1 MNPILKPTAAALAAL
16 LAILTPDQAT
26 AATDYF
32 RLSWRADP
40 SSTMVVGWRQNGG
53 SSPVVHYGTTDHGT
67 NYASYPLSATPAR
80 TTTAKGMTH
89 SFARLAGLS
98 PDTAYY
104 FVVRD
109 SSGTSARMWFRTAP
123 TVAKDLTY
131 ITGGDS
137 RNNRTPRQQANQM
150 VSKLRP
156 LFVLFGGDYTDGNT
170 NTEWA
175 DWFADWQQT
184 KSTDGRMYP
193 IIAARGNHDD
203 NLSLVD
209 MFDIPNANVYY
220 ALNVGGSFMRLYT
233 LNSEITA
240 GGTQGTWLSDD
251 LAANTAAKWKIAQ
264 YHKPMFPHESA
275 KAENTAI
282 YSAWAQPFYDH
293 AMSLVSESD
302 SHCVK
307 TTWPVRPTGSTS
319 SASAFTRDDAN
330 GTVYVGEGC
339 WGAPLR
345 SANDNKSYTRNS
357 ESFNNLMWV
366 HAYQDRMEL
375 RTIDV
380 ANVSSVASV
389 SDSNPFALPSGLNV
403 WNPSNGGVITM
414 YPRDA
419 GTPGNVAP
427 TVALTAPSSGGSFTA
442 PAAITVSANAADSDG
457 SVTGVEFLAN
467 GSVIGSDST
476 SPYSISWSSVPAGSY
491 TVTARAT
498 DNQGSITTSA
508 NVGITVVPG
517 AGSTVVSLQN
527 GTNGYSGATDTK
539 IRSNAAT
546 TNYGTATSI
555 EIDGSPD
562 YAGLIRW
569 NLSSIPAGKTVTAA
583 SITVNV
589 TDVTT
594 EAYEIYALRRNWT
607 PSQATWNIAASG
619 ANWGTPGASNTSTDR
634 ESTVLGTM
642 SSSTTG
648 LKTFALNASGV
659 AKVQS
664 WVNSPSSNHGF
675 IIMDY
680 VNNSNGLDFS
690 SSEDTAAA
698 NRPKLTVTYE

>member
-1 MNPILKPTAAALAAL
+1 MHHFLKPTSAALAAL
-16 LAILTPDQAT
+16 LAVLAPDSAR

-32 RLSWRADP
+32 RLSWRDNP

-67 NYASYPLSATPAR
+67 NHASYPLTATPAR

-89 SFARLAGLS
+89 SFARLTGLT

-123 TVAKDLTY
+123 AVAKDLTY
-131 ITGGDS
+131 IAGGDS

-156 LFVLFGGDYTDGNT
+156 LFVLFGGDYTDT
-170 NTEWA
+170 NSNAEWS

-203 NLSLVD
+203 NTSLVD
-209 MFDIPNANVYY
+209 MFDIPNSNVYF

-233 LNSEITA
+233 LNSEITP
-240 GGTQGTWLSDD
+240 GGTQGSWLVND
-251 LAANTAAKWKIAQ
+251 LAANSSSKWKVAQ
-264 YHKPMFPHESA
+264 YHKPMFPHESG

-293 AMSLVSESD
+293 AVNLVSESD

-307 TTWPVRPTGSTS
+307 TTWPVQPTGSTS
-319 SASAFTRDDAN
+319 ASSAFTRDDAN

-357 ESFNNLMWV
+357 ASFNNVMWV

-380 ANVSSVASV
+380 ANVSSVGSV

-414 YPRDA
+414 YPR
-419 GTPGNVAP
+419 TPGNIAP
-427 TVALTAPSSGGSFTA
+427 TVSLTAPASGGSFIA
-442 PAAITVSANAADSDG
+442 PATITVSANASDSDG
-457 SVTGVEFLAN
+457 NVTGVEFLAN
-467 GSVIGSDST
+467 GSVIGSDTT

-491 TVTARAT
+491 TLTARAT
-498 DNQGSITTSA
+498 DNNGAKTTSA
-508 NVGITVVPG
+508 GAGITVSSG
-517 AGSTVVSLQN
+517 SGSTVVSFQN

-539 IRSNAAT
+539 IRSDAAT

-569 NLSSIPAGKTVTAA
+569 DLSSIPAGKTVTAA

-589 TDVTT
+589 TDVST
-594 EAYEIYALRRNWT
+594 EVYEIYALRRAWT
-607 PSQATWNIAASG
+607 SSQVTWNVAANGVNWATAG
-619 ANWGTPGASNTSTDR
+619 ANNTSTDR
-634 ESTVLGTM
+634 ENTVLGTM
-642 SSSTTG
+642 SSSSTG
-648 LKTFALNASGV
+648 LQTFTPNSSGI

-664 WVNSPSSNHGF
+664 WINTPSTNHGV
-675 IIMDY
+675 IVMDY
-680 VNNSNGLDFS
+680 ANNANGLDFS
-690 SSEDTAAA
+690 SSEFSTV
-698 NRPKLTVTYE
+698 NSRPKLTVTYQ

>member
-1 MNPILKPTAAALAAL
+1 M
-16 LAILTPDQAT
+16 PDNAG

-32 RLSWRADP
+32 RLSWRDDP

-53 SSPVVHYGTTDHGT
+53 SSPVVHYGTTDQGT
-67 NYASYPLSATPAR
+67 NYASYPLTATPAR

-89 SFARLAGLS
+89 SFARLTGLT

-109 SSGTSARMWFRTAP
+109 SSGTSSRMWFRTAP
-123 TVAKDLTY
+123 AVAKDLTY
-131 ITGGDS
+131 ILGGDS

-170 NTEWA
+170 NTEWS

-184 KSTDGRMYP
+184 KSSDGRMYP

-209 MFDIPNANVYY
+209 MFDIPNSNVYF
-220 ALNVGGSFMRLYT
+220 ALNVGGGFMRLYT

-240 GGTQGTWLSDD
+240 GGTQGTWLTND
-251 LAANTAAKWKIAQ
+251 LAANSGVKWKIAQ

-282 YSAWAQPFYDH
+282 YTAWAQPFYDH
-293 AMSLVSESD
+293 AMNLVSESD

-319 SASAFTRDDAN
+319 SASAFTRDDTN

-345 SANDNKSYTRNS
+345 SANDNKTYTRNS
-357 ESFNNLMWV
+357 GSFNHVMWV

-380 ANVSSVASV
+380 TNVASVASV
-389 SDSNPFALPSGLNV
+389 SDSNPFALPSALSV

-414 YPRDA
+414 VPRGA
-419 GTPGNVAP
+419 TTPGNVAP
-427 TVALTAPSSGGSFTA
+427 TVALTAPAGGAGFIA
-442 PAAITVSANAADSDG
+442 PAGITVSANAADSDG
-457 SVTGVEFLAN
+457 TVTSVEFLAN
-467 GSVIGSDST
+467 GSVIGTDSA

-491 TVTARAT
+491 TLTARAT
-498 DNQGSITTSA
+498 DNSGARTTSA
-508 NVGITVVPG
+508 GVGITVSPG
-517 AGSTVVSLQN
+517 AGSTTVAFQN

-539 IRSNAAT
+539 LISSATT

-569 NLSSIPAGKTVTAA
+569 DLSSIPAGKTITAA
-583 SITVNV
+583 SITVNI
-589 TDVTT
+589 TDVSA
-594 EAYEIYALRRNWT
+594 EIYEIYALRRAWTSSGATWSRATSTVNWT
-607 PSQATWNIAASG
+607 TAG
-619 ANWGTPGASNTSTDR
+619 ANSTTSDR

-648 LKTFALNASGV
+648 LKTFSLNSSGV

-664 WVNSPSSNHGF
+664 WINTPSSNHGF
-675 IIMDY
+675 IIQDY
-680 VNNSNGLDFS
+680 VNNANGLDFS
-690 SSEDTAAA
+690 SSEFSTVTS
-698 NRPKLTVTYE
+698 RPKLTVTYQ